1 MQSSPILKD
10 LVLIGGGHSHA
21 IVLKQFGMN
30 PVPGVQLTLI
40 ADVSHTPYSGMLPG
54 YIAGA
59 YQFDECHIDL
69 RPLCE
74 LAQGQ
79 MIVDRAIGLDLK
91 ENCVLFANRPPI
103 AFDLLS
109 IDIGSTPAAVTVPGA
124 AEYAIPVK
132 PISQFLQ
139 RWDQVIERIGQQSDS
154 SMRLAVVG
162 GGAGGVELILGLQ
175 ARLRQMQQTSGQPS
189 IPELHLF
196 HKGDRLVPERHPRL
210 GRQLERVMR
219 DRGIHLH
226 LSETVCEI
234 RAVPAQSPP
243 GLEGRKE
250 NRGGSVTLSNSTP
263 DSPAQPSQTLKEIHC
278 ESGLTIPVTEVFW
291 VTQASA
297 ASWLTD
303 SGLKTDDRG
312 FLLVDDRL
320 RSISHPQVFAAGDVA
335 SMVNHPRPKA
345 GVFAVRQGK
354 PLANNLRRVLQGKDP
369 QPFKPQKEF
378 LILVGTGD
386 SPEAGQL
393 KRTAIASRGN
403 LSFGPHPIF
412 WKWKDSIDRRFME
425 KFTSLEPMMSIDA
438 KPFAADVPPSM
449 HCAGCGSKV
458 GSSVLQLALN
468 RINQSRPPVLNRPDI
483 LIGLD
488 APDDAAVV
496 SVPSGQVM
504 VQTVDYFR
512 SLLSDPFIFG
522 QIAANHALSD
532 LFAMGAMPQSA
543 LAIVTLPYGTTTKQE
558 ETLYQVLSGAIEVL
572 HQANAVLIGGHT
584 IEGGELAFGLSCN
597 GLATAD
603 QLWKKGGMQPGQAL
617 ILTKPLGTGTLFAAN
632 MQLRAKGRWI
642 EGAIDS
648 MRLSNQFAIEPLR
661 QSNTTACTDITGFGL
676 LGHLIEMVNASRVAI
691 DLDLN
696 ALPILEGAKE
706 TVQQGFLS
714 SLHPQNFG
722 ASRFIKNPPVH
733 HPLYPL
739 LCDPQT
745 SGGLLASVPGD
756 QARDCLA
763 ALKNAGYSDG
773 RIVGQVISATP
784 ENAATPIRI
793 TNTMPY

>member
-1 MQSSPILKD
+1 MQSQPILKD

-21 IVLKQFGMN
+21 IVLKQFGMK
-30 PVPGVQLTLI
+30 PIPGVRLTLI
-40 ADVSHTPYSGMLPG
+40 TDVSHTPYSGMLPG

-59 YQFDECHIDL
+59 YEFDECHIDL

-74 LAQGQ
+74 FAQGQ
-79 MIVDRAIGLDLK
+79 MIVDRATGLDLK
-91 ENCVLFANRPPI
+91 ANRVLFANRPPI
-103 AFDLLS
+103 AFDVLS

-139 RWDQVIERIGQQSDS
+139 RWDQVIDRIGEQSDS
-154 SMRLAVVG
+154 SRLAVVG

-175 ARLRQMQQTSGQPS
+175 ARLQQTQQTTGQS
-189 IPELHLF
+189 SVPELHLF
-196 HKGDRLVPERHPRL
+196 HRGDRLVPERPPRL
-210 GRQLERVMR
+210 GHQLERVMR

-226 LSETVCEI
+226 LNETVCK
-234 RAVPAQSPP
+234 VSTPDPQSPP
-243 GLEGRKE
+243 QVGDL
-250 NRGGSVTLSNSTP
+250 GGSATRPTP
-263 DSPAQPSQTLKEIHC
+263 HPATLKEIHC
-278 ESGLTIPVTEVFW
+278 ESGLTLPAEEVFW

-297 ASWLTD
+297 ASWLAD

-312 FLLVDDRL
+312 FLQVDDVL

-335 SMVNHPRPKA
+335 SMVNSPRPKA

-354 PLANNLRRVLQGKDP
+354 PLADNLRRVLQNEDP

-378 LILVGTGD
+378 LILVGTGTA
-386 SPEAGQL
+386 PEARNPQ
-393 KRTAIASRGN
+393 RTAIASRGN
-403 LSFGPHPIF
+403 FSFGPHPIF
-412 WKWKDSIDRRFME
+412 WKWKDAIDRRFME
-425 KFTSLEPMMSIDA
+425 QFSNLQPMMSMNA
-438 KPFAADVPPSM
+438 KPATTDMPPSM

-458 GSSVLQLALN
+458 GSSVLQRALQ
-468 RINQSRPPVLNRPDI
+468 RIDHSRHQTPDRPDI

-543 LAIVTLPYGTTTKQE
+543 LAIVTLPYATPTQQE
-558 ETLYQVLSGAIEVL
+558 ETLFQVLSGAIEMM
-572 HQANAVLIGGHT
+572 HQANAALIGGHT
-584 IEGGELAFGLSCN
+584 IEGAELAFGLSCN

-603 QLWKKGGMQPGQAL
+603 QLWKKGGLQPGQAL

-648 MRLSNQFAIEPLR
+648 MRLSNQFAIDPLR
-661 QSNTTACTDITGFGL
+661 HHGTTACTDITGFGL
-676 LGHLIEMVNASRVAI
+676 LGHLMEMVNASQVGI

-696 ALPILEGAKE
+696 ALPILEGAQE
-706 TVQQGFLS
+706 TAQQGFLS
-714 SLHPQNFG
+714 SLHPQNLS
-722 ASRFIKNPPVH
+722 ANRFIQNPPVT
-733 HPLYPL
+733 HPRYPL
-739 LCDPQT
+739 LFDPQT
-745 SGGLLASVPGD
+745 SGGLLASVPAD
-756 QARDCLA
+756 RAKDCLK
-763 ALKNAGYSDG
+763 ALKKAGYPDSQIIGKVSFAPPDPALPP
-773 RIVGQVISATP
+773 IHISP
-784 ENAATPIRI
+784 H
-793 TNTMPY
+793 